1 MNRNYNSEKEKNYTK
16 KKVDEKA
23 VMYFL
28 EKKKNTV
35 LRHGSMIRPIWGGGG
50 KNTERDSNSV
60 MSKPSGIP
68 RRPLRSRSSCEQ
80 RVKLRVWW
88 FSSEE

>member
-28 EKKKNTV
+28 ERKKNTV
-35 LRHGSMIRPIWGGGG
+35 LRHGSMIRPIWGGG
-50 KNTERDSNSV
+50 ERTPKEILTASCQS
-60 MSKPSGIP
+60 
-68 RRPLRSRSSCEQ
+68 PLAYPGDLF
-80 RVKLRVWW
+80 VLDLRV
-88 FSSEE
+88 SSG

>member
-50 KNTERDSNSV
+50 GRTPKEILTASCQS
-60 MSKPSGIP
+60 
-68 RRPLRSRSSCEQ
+68 PLAYPGDLF
-80 RVKLRVWW
+80 VLDLRV
-88 FSSEE
+88 SSG